1 MKKDI
6 LLIVNFWHFDYEKK
20 SSRYRTMANVLC
32 DGGYDVE
39 VVSSTFRH
47 QTKQHRDTATVLEN
61 KYKYKITLLH
71 EPGYKK
77 NISLQRIYS
86 HHCFA
91 KEVVKYLETRKK
103 PDLIIVSVPSLSVGS
118 AVTKFANA
126 NDIKVIIDI
135 QDLWPETFRMALD
148 IPVVSDILFS
158 PMMLQANRIYSRAD
172 KVMAVSQTYVD
183 RGLSQNKNDD
193 KGLAVFIGTD
203 SKLVEEATEGKSVT
217 KPENEFWIGYIGA
230 LGYSYD
236 IKLIIDAVKILN
248 NKGID
253 NIVFKVMGEG
263 MLIDEFKEYA
273 HSRQV
278 NCEFTGFIEYGDMMV
293 NLSACDVA
301 VNPIVGKSVA
311 SIINKVSDY
320 AMAGVPVINTQNSPE
335 YRKLIEDYNCG
346 INCESGNAQSVAD
359 AIEMLYRDEALK
371 KQMRDNSFRLAKEKF
386 DRNFIY
392 KNIITLIEDVI

>member
-6 LLIVNFWHFDYEKK
+6 LLIANFWHFDYEKK

-39 VVSSTFRH
+39 VISSTFRH
-47 QTKQHRDTATVLEN
+47 QTKQHRDITNVLEN
-61 KYKYKITLLH
+61 KYLYKITLLH
-71 EPGYKK
+71 EPGYKR
-77 NISLQRIYS
+77 NVSFQRIYS
-86 HHCFA
+86 HHRFA
-91 KEVVKYLETRKK
+91 KEVTKYLESRKK

-135 QDLWPETFRMALD
+135 QDLWPEAYKMAFN

-158 PMMLQANRIYSRAD
+158 PMMLQANKIYSRAD
-172 KVMAVSQTYVD
+172 RVMAVSQTYVD
-183 RGLSQNKNDD
+183 RGLSQNKKDD

-203 SKLVEEATEGKSVT
+203 SKLVAEATEGKSVA

-230 LGYSYD
+230 LGHSYD
-236 IKLIIDAVKILN
+236 IKLIIDAIKILN
-248 NKGID
+248 NKGIN
-253 NIVFKVMGEG
+253 NILFKVMGEG
-263 MLIDEFKEYA
+263 MLIDEFKAYA
-273 HSRQV
+273 ESQQV

-320 AMAGVPVINTQNSPE
+320 AMAGVPVINTQNSSE

-359 AIEMLYRDEALK
+359 AIEKLYKDKDLK
-371 KQMRDNSFRLAKEKF
+371 KQMGKNSSKLAEEKF
-386 DRNFIY
+386 DRNITY
-392 KNIITLIEDVI
+392 KNIISLIEEVI